1 MLYGGARQG
10 PYCMVVRGR
19 DYVMLVQ
26 GRDHTVW
33 WCEAGIILYDGVR
46 QGSNDGRGTCLD
58 QSNADDLECSGFSQ
72 YRTHSCSSSLS

>member
-1 MLYGGARQG
+1 MLCWCKAGTILYGGARQG
-10 PYCMVVRGR
+10 SYCRLVRGK
-19 DYVMLVQ
+19 DYM
-26 GRDHTVW
+26 
-33 WCEAGIILYDGVR
+33 YDGVR